1 MKAQPADQR
10 TLLDVAD
17 IDRRIAQARARI
29 ANPQQKSRLTQLS
42 ELKASQMHELTARS
56 GARDDIKTEI
66 SRIESD
72 VTVARQRQDRDR
84 DRLTTTT
91 DSKAAVALEAEIA
104 SLAKRLGDLEDLQL
118 AAMERLEE
126 ADAAV
131 AEQRTHVDATNA
143 EGSELQTSL
152 RAELESAKTEIA
164 GLERDRAAVADKV
177 PAGLLA
183 QYDRL
188 AARGSGAGLL
198 QRGMCGACNIV
209 LPSSDIADVRAAAA
223 DDVVFCPECGA
234 ILVRTDE
241 SGL

>member
-29 ANPQQKSRLTQLS
+29 ANPQQKSRIAQLS
-42 ELKASQMHELTARS
+42 ELKSTQMHELTARS

-66 SRIESD
+66 SRLESD

-84 DRLTTTT
+84 ERLTTTT
-91 DSKAAVALEAEIA
+91 DPKSAVALEAEIA
-104 SLAKRLGDLEDLQL
+104 SLAKRLGDLEDLEL

-126 ADAAV
+126 AEASV
-131 AEQRTHVDATNA
+131 AEQRALVDATNA
-143 EGSELQTSL
+143 EGSELTAAVRDLMEAAS
-152 RAELESAKTEIA
+152 KEIA
-164 GLERDRAAVADKV
+164 GLERDRVAVAEKV
-177 PAGLLA
+177 PAGLMT

-188 AARGSGAGLL
+188 AARGAGAGLL

-209 LPSSDIADVRAAAA
+209 LPSSDLADIRAAAD